1 MIRKMTIVNINDLKR
16 FDFTPECKTCKYRTE
31 LGLFEYCC
39 SFVIDEI
46 RKQRFDL
53 MKKEVFNYA
62 NFGEHLEHL
71 DPGNILFQKGDEWT
85 VQLTFQT
92 NLMEDKKVVLREL
105 KKAIEKSMFF
115 NHVNFDKDTLLKK
128 EFNAEPFLVQT
139 KIVKLPRLV

>member
-1 MIRKMTIVNINDLKR
+1 MTIVNINDLKR

-71 DPGNILFQKGDEWT
+71 DPSNILFQKDDEWT

-92 NLMEDKKVVLREL
+92 NLMEDKVLHEL
-105 KKAIEKSMFF
+105 EKAIEKSMFF
-115 NHVNFDKDTLLKK
+115 NHVNVTKDTLKK
-128 EFNAEPFLVQT
+128 EFNTEPFLVQT
-139 KIVKLPRLV
+139 KIDEFMENGEI